1 MGAVGAVVGIR
12 GRRNGV
18 RSGRDRGAGV
28 VWVVAFMGV
37 VWGVGVAALG
47 VGAARAA
54 RHRADSVAD
63 LAALGG
69 AGRAIEGRVVAC
81 RVAAEVA
88 EGGGARLSR
97 CSVRD
102 GTVDVSV
109 TARFRGMEVVSR
121 ARAGPVGSE
130 GVP

>member
-1 MGAVGAVVGIR
+1 
-12 GRRNGV
+12 
-18 RSGRDRGAGV
+18 
-28 VWVVAFMGV
+28 MGV
-37 VWGVGVAALG
+37 VWAVGLAALG
-47 VGAARAA
+47 VGAARGA
-54 RHRADSVAD
+54 RHRADSAAD

-69 AGRAIEGRVVAC
+69 AGRAVEGREVAC

-97 CSVRD
+97 CSVR
-102 GTVDVSV
+102 GAVVEVSV